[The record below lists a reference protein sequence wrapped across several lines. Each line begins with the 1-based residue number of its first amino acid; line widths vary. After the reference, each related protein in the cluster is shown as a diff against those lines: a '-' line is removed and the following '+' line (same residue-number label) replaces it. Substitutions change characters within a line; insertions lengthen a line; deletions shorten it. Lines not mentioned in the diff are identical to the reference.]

1 MPQGDLPPAS
11 SALAHELL
19 VDAFGCPSKALANAD
34 AVRATCDEIVLAL
47 GVVVLGEARWHR
59 FADTPAGPGGV
70 TGLYLLS
77 ESHLAVHTWPERGAL
92 LLSLC
97 CCRPLVDDDVVRAAL
112 ARHLGATRLQLRRV
126 ARGAGEGP

>member
-1 MPQGDLPPAS
+1 MPQGDLPP

-19 VDAFGCPSKALANAD
+19 VDAFGCPSASLADAD
-34 AVRATCDEIVLAL
+34 AVRAVCDEIVAAL
-47 GVVVLGEARWHR
+47 GVVVLGEPRWHR

-77 ESHLAVHTWPERGAL
+77 ESHLAVHTWPERGTL

-97 CCRPLVDDDVVRAAL
+97 CCRPLVEDDVVRAAL
-112 ARHLGATRLQLRRV
+112 ARHLGAATLRTQRL
-126 ARGAGEGP
+126 ARGTGARP